1 MDAVFMHVQTD
12 LVQGFEIAELL
23 ANPINDK
30 MVHLIHPKK
39 IDHESTKGRKHEK
52 KKR

>member
-23 ANPINDK
+23 GDPIDDK
-30 MVHLIHPKK
+30 MVHLIHPVVWVRLGK
-39 IDHESTKGRKHEK
+39 IR
-52 KKR
+52 RV